1 MKINYN
7 TFFWYFT
14 HKKYKVRDA
23 LQLYPEQ
30 EVRELNL
37 ELHPD
42 KVRDALQLYPE
53 QEARELNLE
62 LHPEKARDAL
72 DLQLYPE
79 LTTEL
84 YQKSEKHEI

>member
-1 MKINYN
+1 M
-7 TFFWYFT
+7 
-14 HKKYKVRDA
+14 RDA

-30 EVRELNL
+30 EV
-37 ELHPD
+37 
-42 KVRDALQLYPE
+42 
-53 QEARELNLE
+53 RELNLE

-84 YQKSEKHEI
+84 YQKSGKHAI